1 MTMYDILIKN
11 GTLVDGTGA
20 PTQQG
25 DVAIVG
31 DRIVAVGTATESAR
45 KVIDATDRLVTPGFV
60 DTHTHLDAQ
69 LFWDPYASPV
79 CWHGVT
85 SALIGNCS
93 VTYAPVRPDATEA
106 LSRTLE
112 SVEQISV
119 DAVKSALP
127 FNWESFSEYL
137 NAIRNVPKGIN
148 IAAFMGHAAAR
159 VYVLGDEAIEP
170 ERHPSDKELVEMQ
183 QLLSDALDGGALGI
197 STSRT
202 YTHCAPDGRPIPG
215 TYAEEKELR
224 SLAEVLGRQGGIF
237 QWASRFGER
246 DTEGN
251 PNTKQELDWIAGI
264 SRDMNIP
271 VVFSLFTGTEPGADY
286 HRRILKWTDEHRAN
300 GANMRPMQN
309 SRVGTNFFGM
319 MNFMLGAANDAWR
332 KFNQAPPA
340 ERLVMLED
348 ASFRDQLTDMP
359 LENQRRFANRFWIF
373 TEANLDYKRR
383 SEDLLANIAEAHDES
398 PLESVVRLMQETRG
412 EQIFISGSNNGQY
425 DNIREILAYEH
436 TIPGLGDSGAHVKV
450 MTDANLTTYL
460 LQHWVRDTGLLTLE
474 NGIHRLTAGAADFF
488 GLVDRGRL
496 APGSYADVNVID
508 YENLG
513 SLMPEYVYDYP
524 CNSGRWTQKAKG
536 YDYTICNGK
545 VMIEDDKHT
554 GSIAGRFLSYQQ

>member
-1 MTMYDILIKN
+1 MYDIVIKN
-11 GTLVDGTGA
+11 GTLVDGTGVPA
-20 PTQQG
+20 RQG
-25 DVAIVG
+25 DVAITG
-31 DRIVAVGTATESAR
+31 DRIVEVGTVTDSAR
-45 KVIDATDRLVTPGFV
+45 RVIDASGLLVTPGFV

-85 SALIGNCS
+85 SAVIGNCS
-93 VTYAPVRPDATEA
+93 VTYAPVRPNATEA

-119 DAVKSALP
+119 EAVKSALP

-183 QLLSDALDGGALGI
+183 NLLSDALDGGALGI

-215 TYAEEKELR
+215 TYAEQKELR
-224 SLAEVLGRQGGIF
+224 ALAEVLGRQGGIF

-246 DTEGN
+246 DTAGN
-251 PNTKQELDWIAGI
+251 PNTKQELDWIADI

-286 HRRILKWTDEHRAN
+286 HRRILKWTDEHRAS
-300 GANMRPMQN
+300 GANIRPMQN

-332 KFNQAPPA
+332 KFNQAPPS
-340 ERLVMLED
+340 ERLALLQD
-348 ASFRDQLTDMP
+348 ASFRAQLTDMP
-359 LENQRRFANRFWIF
+359 LDNQQRFANRFWVF
-373 TEANLDYKRR
+373 TEHNLDYKRR
-383 SEDLLANIAEAHDES
+383 DEDLIANIAKAHNES
-398 PLESVVRLMQETRG
+398 PLESVVRLMQETQG
-412 EQIFISGSNNGQY
+412 QQIFISGSNNGQY

-460 LQHWVRDTGLLTLE
+460 LQHWVRDTGLLSLE

-508 YENLG
+508 YDNLG

-524 CNSGRWTQKAKG
+524 CNSARWTQKAQG
-536 YDYTICNGK
+536 YEYTICNGK

-554 GSIAGRFLSYQQ
+554 GNIAGRFLSYQK